1 MKTWT
6 TKSGYRI
13 ARVLGGRSNVF
24 LLSHGDRSILVDT
37 GRRKDRADLLE
48 RLQGLGVTLLDA
60 LVLTHTHF
68 DHAENAAFLQEKYGA
83 GVLVHESEAGFLRD
97 GLSPLPAGTLLSTK
111 LLAALFVGR
120 IESGLAYE
128 PCCPDVLVEEGLD
141 LTDFGPNARLI
152 HTPGHSRG
160 SISLIVDD
168 EIGLVGDA
176 MFGVFPCTIFP
187 PFADDVLRLV
197 SSWGRLLET
206 GCRLFLP
213 GHGSADNRRLVEK
226 AFARRRT
233 MRNRCHPFPTPRR
246 PP

>member
-6 TKSGYRI
+6 TKSRYAI
-13 ARVLGGRSNVF
+13 AQVLGGRSNAF
-24 LLSHGDRSILVDT
+24 LLRHGGRNVLVDT
-37 GRRKDRADLLE
+37 GRQKDRADLQH
-48 RLQGLGVTLLDA
+48 RLQDLRVDLLDY

-68 DHAENAAFLQEKYGA
+68 DHTENAAFLQKKYGA
-83 GVLVHESEAGFLRD
+83 KVLVHESEAGFLQA
-97 GLSPLPAGTLLSTK
+97 GLSQLPAGTLLPTK
-111 LLAALFVGR
+111 LLAALFAHR
-120 IESGLAYE
+120 MASGLTYE

-141 LTDFGPNARLI
+141 LTDFGPSARLI

-168 EIGLVGDA
+168 EIALVGDA

-187 PFADDVLRLV
+187 PFADDVPQLI

-226 AFARRRT
+226 AYTRRR
-233 MRNRCHPFPTPRR
+233 R
-246 PP
+246 